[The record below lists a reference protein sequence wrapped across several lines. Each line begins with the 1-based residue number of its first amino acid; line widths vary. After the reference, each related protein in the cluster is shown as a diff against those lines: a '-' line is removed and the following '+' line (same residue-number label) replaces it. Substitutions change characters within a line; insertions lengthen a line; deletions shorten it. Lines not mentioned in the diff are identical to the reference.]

1 MPLSR
6 VLLKGQRDTPMILS
20 QASNLQTRQR
30 IWVGRKSDLG
40 PQIGYGGQP
49 TQLETEWIAGAY
61 SETYRDEALTSIPS
75 FE

>member
-6 VLLKGQRDTPMILS
+6 VLLKSQRKATMILS

-30 IWVGRKSDLG
+30 VWIGRKSDLG
-40 PQIGYGGQP
+40 PQIGYGDQP
-49 TQLETEWIAGAY
+49 TQLETEWIAGVYAEKY
-61 SETYRDEALTSIPS
+61 EAEAKAKIPC

>member
-6 VLLKGQRDTPMILS
+6 VLLKSQRNTTMILS

-40 PQIGYGGQP
+40 PQIGYGEQP
-49 TQLETEWIAGAY
+49 TQLETEWIAGVYAEKY
-61 SETYRDEALTSIPS
+61 EAEAKSKIPC